1 MTAIS
6 YLPLSELSHKFSPYH
21 LTNAALNIQNSR
33 QANQRG
39 RDADFFLFSAN
50 YVGSDSTGYIETKD
64 IEPEVTALGPRHSDG
79 HLRRR
84 RCFEYGRELENNGR
98 SRLPS

>member
-6 YLPLSELSHKFSPYH
+6 YLRLSRLNHKFSPYH
-21 LTNAALNIQNSR
+21 LINSALNIQKSR
-33 QANQRG
+33 HANQRG

-64 IEPEVTALGPRHSDG
+64 IEPEVTALDLGTAMALSG
-79 HLRRR
+79 AAAA
-84 RCFEYGRELENNGR
+84 FELTRV
-98 SRLPS
+98 